1 VASGVR
7 IPGDQQVS
15 NININILK
23 SKVMKKDIKSQTID
37 NSTKKYPVES
47 KTWKSDVYQALKL
60 GYKVEALNEEQAEY
74 IKKIETKL
82 AEKAAKTKV
91 KEEMKQT
98 LLKKMSD
105 IMKAKKAAIVSAAN
119 DLADR
124 IILRAIEKE
133 EQKKK
138 FDEADKKIKEKVK
151 KDRMAIAEKKRERK
165 AELRN
170 KTIPSPEAIANAKK
184 QQDFLAKAHA
194 AKREEIEARLNEKE
208 EFMDQSV
215 EEWSKKREE
224 RIKHNT
230 EFALKR
236 LHHKEIKLKRT
247 TKTERIEAI
256 KAKKEAGKAAFN
268 AEMKRQ
274 ASEIAADRQ
283 GYANRVEKRR
293 RTETERLAMIAERRK
308 LRKDKIFT
316 EHLKQQKIQQ
326 LNLKR
331 FIESEKARL
340 ARKEEKRTKYLT
352 TGGIKVPKV
361 KNNVAV
367 DKTRA
372 EEYIKVAETKMK
384 DEKVRYLI
392 RIASIASSEII
403 SDSVCAFI
411 CKPEEL
417 NKRMKEA
424 HNKHMKEEPD
434 TYVGI
439 YAYSGIG
446 KDQKCVSEMLND
458 KFKDR
463 SRLNPKNEAA

>member
-1 VASGVR
+1 
-7 IPGDQQVS
+7 
-15 NININILK
+15 
-23 SKVMKKDIKSQTID
+23 MKKDIKSQTID

-82 AEKAAKTKV
+82 AEKEAKAKV
-91 KEEMKQT
+91 KEEVKQT

-151 KDRMAIAEKKRERK
+151 KDKMAIAEKKRERK

-194 AKREEIEARLNEKE
+194 AKREEIEARLSEKE

-230 EFALKR
+230 ELALKR

-247 TKTERIEAI
+247 TKAERIEAI

-293 RTETERLAMIAERRK
+293 RTETERLARIAERRK

-340 ARKEEKRTKYLT
+340 ARKEEKRAKYLT

-361 KNNVAV
+361 KSNVAV

-372 EEYIKVAETKMK
+372 EEYIKAAEAKMK

-424 HNKHMKEEPD
+424 HNKRMKEEPD

-446 KDQKCVSEMLND
+446 KDQKCISEMLND

-463 SRLNPKNEAA
+463 SRLSKSNAA

>member
-1 VASGVR
+1 
-7 IPGDQQVS
+7 
-15 NININILK
+15 
-23 SKVMKKDIKSQTID
+23 MKKDIKSQIID

-82 AEKAAKTKV
+82 AEKEAKAKV
-91 KEEMKQT
+91 KEEVKQT

-151 KDRMAIAEKKRERK
+151 KDKMAIAEKKRKRK

-230 EFALKR
+230 ELALKR

-247 TKTERIEAI
+247 TKAERIEAT
-256 KAKKEAGKAAFN
+256 KAKKETGKAAFN

-293 RTETERLAMIAERRK
+293 RTEIERLARIAERRK

-340 ARKEEKRTKYLT
+340 ARKEEKRAKYLT

-361 KNNVAV
+361 KSNVAV

-372 EEYIKVAETKMK
+372 EEYIKAAEAKMK

-392 RIASIASSEII
+392 RVASIASSEII

-424 HNKHMKEEPD
+424 HNKRMKEEPD

-446 KDQKCVSEMLND
+446 KDQKCISEMLND

-463 SRLNPKNEAA
+463 SRLNPKSEAA

>member
-1 VASGVR
+1 
-7 IPGDQQVS
+7 
-15 NININILK
+15 
-23 SKVMKKDIKSQTID
+23 MKKDIKSQTID

-82 AEKAAKTKV
+82 AEKAAKAKV

-151 KDRMAIAEKKRERK
+151 KDKMAIAEKKRKRK

-230 EFALKR
+230 ELALKR

-247 TKTERIEAI
+247 TKAERIEAI
-256 KAKKEAGKAAFN
+256 KAKKEASKAAFN

-293 RTETERLAMIAERRK
+293 RTEIERLARIAERRK

-340 ARKEEKRTKYLT
+340 ARKEEKRAKYLT

-372 EEYIKVAETKMK
+372 EEYIKAAEAKMK

-411 CKPEEL
+411 CKSEEL

-446 KDQKCVSEMLND
+446 KDQKCISEMLND

-463 SRLNPKNEAA
+463 SRLNPKSEAA

>member
-1 VASGVR
+1 
-7 IPGDQQVS
+7 
-15 NININILK
+15 
-23 SKVMKKDIKSQTID
+23 MKKDIKSQTID

-82 AEKAAKTKV
+82 AEKAAKAKV

-151 KDRMAIAEKKRERK
+151 KDKMAIAEKKRERK

-194 AKREEIEARLNEKE
+194 AKREEIEARLDEKE
-208 EFMDQSV
+208 NFMNQSS
-215 EEWSKKREE
+215 EEWSKKHEE
-224 RIKHNT
+224 RIKRNT
-230 EFALKR
+230 ELALKR

-247 TKTERIEAI
+247 TKAERIEAI

-293 RTETERLAMIAERRK
+293 RTETERLAIIAERRK

-340 ARKEEKRTKYLT
+340 ARKEEKRAKYLT

-384 DEKVRYLI
+384 DEKERYII
-392 RIASIASSEII
+392 RIASIASSEIV

-417 NKRMKEA
+417 NKRMKEV

-463 SRLNPKNEAA
+463 SRLNPKSEAA

>member
-1 VASGVR
+1 VGFESPETNKSR
-7 IPGDQQVS
+7 

-105 IMKAKKAAIVSAAN
+105 IMKAKKAAIISAAN

-151 KDRMAIAEKKRERK
+151 KDKMAIAEKKRKRK

-184 QQDFLAKAHA
+184 QQDFLAKAHV

-230 EFALKR
+230 ELALKR

-293 RTETERLAMIAERRK
+293 RTETERLARIAERRK

-316 EHLKQQKIQQ
+316 EYLKQQKIQQ

-340 ARKEEKRTKYLT
+340 ARKEEKRAKYLT

-361 KNNVAV
+361 KSNVAV

-372 EEYIKVAETKMK
+372 EEYIKAAEAKMK

-446 KDQKCVSEMLND
+446 KDQKCISEMLND

-463 SRLNPKNEAA
+463 SRLNPKSEAA

>member
-1 VASGVR
+1 
-7 IPGDQQVS
+7 
-15 NININILK
+15 
-23 SKVMKKDIKSQTID
+23 MKKDIKSQTID

-47 KTWKSDVYQALKL
+47 KTWKSNVYQALKL

-82 AEKAAKTKV
+82 AEKAAKAKV
-91 KEEMKQT
+91 KEEVKQT

-105 IMKAKKAAIVSAAN
+105 IMKAKKAAIVSTAN

-151 KDRMAIAEKKRERK
+151 KDKMAIAEKKRKRK

-194 AKREEIEARLNEKE
+194 AKREEIEARLNKKE

-230 EFALKR
+230 EPALKR

-247 TKTERIEAI
+247 TKAERIEAI

-293 RTETERLAMIAERRK
+293 HTETERLARIAERRK

-340 ARKEEKRTKYLT
+340 ARKEEKRAKYLT

-361 KNNVAV
+361 KSNVAV

-372 EEYIKVAETKMK
+372 EEYIKATEAKMK

-392 RIASIASSEII
+392 RVASIASSEII

-424 HNKHMKEEPD
+424 HNKRMKEEPD

-446 KDQKCVSEMLND
+446 KDQKCISEMLND

-463 SRLNPKNEAA
+463 SRLNPKSEAA

>member
-1 VASGVR
+1 
-7 IPGDQQVS
+7 
-15 NININILK
+15 
-23 SKVMKKDIKSQTID
+23 MKKDIKSQTID

-82 AEKAAKTKV
+82 AEKEAKAKV
-91 KEEMKQT
+91 KEEVKQT

-151 KDRMAIAEKKRERK
+151 KDKMAIAEKKRKRK

-194 AKREEIEARLNEKE
+194 AKREEIEARLNKKE

-230 EFALKR
+230 ELALKR

-247 TKTERIEAI
+247 TKAERIEAI

-293 RTETERLAMIAERRK
+293 RTETERLARIAERRK

-340 ARKEEKRTKYLT
+340 ARKEEKRAKYLT

-361 KNNVAV
+361 KNNVAI

-372 EEYIKVAETKMK
+372 EEYIKAAEAKMK

-392 RIASIASSEII
+392 RVASIASSEII

-417 NKRMKEA
+417 NKRIKEA
-424 HNKHMKEEPD
+424 HNKRMKEEPD

-463 SRLNPKNEAA
+463 SRLNPKSEAA

>member
-1 VASGVR
+1 
-7 IPGDQQVS
+7 
-15 NININILK
+15 
-23 SKVMKKDIKSQTID
+23 MKKDIKSQIID

-82 AEKAAKTKV
+82 AEKEAKAKV
-91 KEEMKQT
+91 KEEVKQT

-151 KDRMAIAEKKRERK
+151 KDKMAIAEKKRKRK

-194 AKREEIEARLNEKE
+194 AKREEIEARLSEKE

-230 EFALKR
+230 ELALKR

-247 TKTERIEAI
+247 TKAERIEAI

-293 RTETERLAMIAERRK
+293 RTETERLARIAERRK

-340 ARKEEKRTKYLT
+340 ARKEEKRAKYLT

-361 KNNVAV
+361 KSNVAV

-372 EEYIKVAETKMK
+372 EEYIKAAEAKMK

-424 HNKHMKEEPD
+424 HNKRMKEEPD

-463 SRLNPKNEAA
+463 SRLNPKSEAA

>member
-1 VASGVR
+1 
-7 IPGDQQVS
+7 
-15 NININILK
+15 
-23 SKVMKKDIKSQTID
+23 MKKDIKSQTID

-82 AEKAAKTKV
+82 AEKAAKAKV
-91 KEEMKQT
+91 KEEVKQT

-105 IMKAKKAAIVSAAN
+105 IMKAKKAAIVSTAN

-151 KDRMAIAEKKRERK
+151 KDKMAIAEKKRKRK

-194 AKREEIEARLNEKE
+194 AKREEIEARLSEKE

-230 EFALKR
+230 ELALKR

-247 TKTERIEAI
+247 TKAERIEAI

-293 RTETERLAMIAERRK
+293 RTETERLARIAERRK

-340 ARKEEKRTKYLT
+340 ARKEEKRAKYLT
-352 TGGIKVPKV
+352 MGGIKVPKV

-384 DEKVRYLI
+384 DEKERYLI

-446 KDQKCVSEMLND
+446 KDQKCISEMLND

-463 SRLNPKNEAA
+463 SRLNPKSEAA

>member
-1 VASGVR
+1 
-7 IPGDQQVS
+7 
-15 NININILK
+15 
-23 SKVMKKDIKSQTID
+23 MEKDIKSQTID

-82 AEKAAKTKV
+82 AEKAAKAKV

-151 KDRMAIAEKKRERK
+151 KDRMAIAEKKRKRK

-194 AKREEIEARLNEKE
+194 AKREEIEARLDEKE
-208 EFMDQSV
+208 NFMNQSA
-215 EEWSKKREE
+215 EEWSKKHEE
-224 RIKHNT
+224 RIKRNT
-230 EFALKR
+230 ELTLKR

-247 TKTERIEAI
+247 TKAERIEAI

-293 RTETERLAMIAERRK
+293 RTETERLARIAERRK

-340 ARKEEKRTKYLT
+340 ARKEEKRAKYLT

-361 KNNVAV
+361 KNNVAI

-384 DEKVRYLI
+384 DEKERYII
-392 RIASIASSEII
+392 RIASIASSEIV

-424 HNKHMKEEPD
+424 HNKRMKEEPD

-446 KDQKCVSEMLND
+446 KDQRCVSEMLND

>member
-1 VASGVR
+1 
-7 IPGDQQVS
+7 
-15 NININILK
+15 
-23 SKVMKKDIKSQTID
+23 MKKDIKSQTID

-82 AEKAAKTKV
+82 AEKAAKAKV

-151 KDRMAIAEKKRERK
+151 KDKMAIAEKKRERK

-194 AKREEIEARLNEKE
+194 AKREEIEARLDEKE
-208 EFMDQSV
+208 NFMNQSA
-215 EEWSKKREE
+215 EEWSKKHEE
-224 RIKHNT
+224 RIKRNT
-230 EFALKR
+230 ELALKR

-247 TKTERIEAI
+247 TKAERIEAI

-340 ARKEEKRTKYLT
+340 ARKEEKRAKYLT

-384 DEKVRYLI
+384 DEKERYII
-392 RIASIASSEII
+392 RIASIASSEIV

-417 NKRMKEA
+417 NKRMKEV

-463 SRLNPKNEAA
+463 SRLNPKSEAA

>member
-1 VASGVR
+1 
-7 IPGDQQVS
+7 
-15 NININILK
+15 
-23 SKVMKKDIKSQTID
+23 MKKDIKSQTID

-82 AEKAAKTKV
+82 AEKEAKAKV
-91 KEEMKQT
+91 KEEVKQT

-151 KDRMAIAEKKRERK
+151 KDKMAIAEKKRKRK

-194 AKREEIEARLNEKE
+194 AKREEIEARLSEKE

-230 EFALKR
+230 ELALKR

-247 TKTERIEAI
+247 TKAERIEAI

-293 RTETERLAMIAERRK
+293 RTETERLARIAERRK

-340 ARKEEKRTKYLT
+340 ARKEEKRAKYLT

-361 KNNVAV
+361 KSNVAV

-372 EEYIKVAETKMK
+372 EEYIKAAEAKMK

-424 HNKHMKEEPD
+424 HNKRMKEEPD

-446 KDQKCVSEMLND
+446 KDQKCISEMLND

-463 SRLNPKNEAA
+463 SRLNPKSEAA

>member
-1 VASGVR
+1 
-7 IPGDQQVS
+7 
-15 NININILK
+15 
-23 SKVMKKDIKSQTID
+23 MKKDIKSQTID

-82 AEKAAKTKV
+82 AEKAAKAKV
-91 KEEMKQT
+91 KEEMKRT

-151 KDRMAIAEKKRERK
+151 KDKMAIAEKKRERK

-194 AKREEIEARLNEKE
+194 AKREEIEARLDEKE
-208 EFMDQSV
+208 NFMNQSA
-215 EEWSKKREE
+215 EEWSKKHEE

-230 EFALKR
+230 ELALKR

-247 TKTERIEAI
+247 TKAERIEAI

-340 ARKEEKRTKYLT
+340 ARKEEKRAKYLT

-361 KNNVAV
+361 KNNIAV

-417 NKRMKEA
+417 NKRMKEV
-424 HNKHMKEEPD
+424 HNKHMKEEPN

-463 SRLNPKNEAA
+463 SRLNSKSEAA

>member
-1 VASGVR
+1 
-7 IPGDQQVS
+7 
-15 NININILK
+15 
-23 SKVMKKDIKSQTID
+23 MKKDIKSQTID
-37 NSTKKYPVES
+37 NSTKKCPVES
-47 KTWKSDVYQALKL
+47 KTWKPDVYQALKL

-82 AEKAAKTKV
+82 AEKAAKAKV
-91 KEEMKQT
+91 KEEVKQT

-138 FDEADKKIKEKVK
+138 FNEVDKKIKEKVK
-151 KDRMAIAEKKRERK
+151 KDKMAIAEKKRERK

-194 AKREEIEARLNEKE
+194 AKREEIEARLDEKE
-208 EFMDQSV
+208 NFMNQSA
-215 EEWSKKREE
+215 EEWSKKHEE
-224 RIKHNT
+224 RIKRNT
-230 EFALKR
+230 ELALKR

-247 TKTERIEAI
+247 TKAERIEAI

-293 RTETERLAMIAERRK
+293 RTEIERLARIAERRK

-340 ARKEEKRTKYLT
+340 ARKEEKRAKYLT

-361 KNNVAV
+361 KSNVAV

-372 EEYIKVAETKMK
+372 EEYIKAAEAKMK

-392 RIASIASSEII
+392 RVASIASSEII

-446 KDQKCVSEMLND
+446 KDQKCISEMLND

-463 SRLNPKNEAA
+463 SRLNPKSEAA

>member
-1 VASGVR
+1 
-7 IPGDQQVS
+7 
-15 NININILK
+15 
-23 SKVMKKDIKSQTID
+23 MKKDIKSQTID

-82 AEKAAKTKV
+82 AEKAAKAKV
-91 KEEMKQT
+91 KEEVKQT

-105 IMKAKKAAIVSAAN
+105 IMKAKKAAIVSTAN

-151 KDRMAIAEKKRERK
+151 KDKMAIAEKKRKRK

-194 AKREEIEARLNEKE
+194 AKREEIEARLNKKE

-230 EFALKR
+230 ELALKR

-247 TKTERIEAI
+247 TKAERIEAI

-293 RTETERLAMIAERRK
+293 RTETERLARIAERRK

-340 ARKEEKRTKYLT
+340 ARKEEKRAKYLT
-352 TGGIKVPKV
+352 MGGIKVPKV

-372 EEYIKVAETKMK
+372 EEYIKAAEAKMK

-463 SRLNPKNEAA
+463 SRLNPKSEAA

>member
-1 VASGVR
+1 
-7 IPGDQQVS
+7 
-15 NININILK
+15 
-23 SKVMKKDIKSQTID
+23 MKKDIKSQTID
-37 NSTKKYPVES
+37 NSIKKYPVES

-82 AEKAAKTKV
+82 AEKEAKAKV
-91 KEEMKQT
+91 KEEVKQT

-151 KDRMAIAEKKRERK
+151 KDKMAIAEKKRKRK

-184 QQDFLAKAHA
+184 QQDFLAKVHTV
-194 AKREEIEARLNEKE
+194 KREEIEAKLQAKIEYMNDDEKYRLKY
-208 EFMDQSV
+208 
-215 EEWSKKREE
+215 EE

-230 EFALKR
+230 ELALKR
-236 LHHKEIKLKRT
+236 LYHKEIKLKRT
-247 TKTERIEAI
+247 TKAERIETI

-293 RTETERLAMIAERRK
+293 RTETERLARIAERRK

-316 EHLKQQKIQQ
+316 EQLKQQKIQQ

-340 ARKEEKRTKYLT
+340 ARKEEKRAKYLT

-372 EEYIKVAETKMK
+372 EEYIKAAEAKMK

-392 RIASIASSEII
+392 RVASIASSEII

-424 HNKHMKEEPD
+424 HNKRMKEEPD

-446 KDQKCVSEMLND
+446 KDQKCISEMLND

-463 SRLNPKNEAA
+463 SRLSKSNAA

>member
-1 VASGVR
+1 
-7 IPGDQQVS
+7 
-15 NININILK
+15 
-23 SKVMKKDIKSQTID
+23 MEKDIKSQTID

-82 AEKAAKTKV
+82 AEKAAKAKV

-105 IMKAKKAAIVSAAN
+105 IMKAKKAAIVSTAN

-151 KDRMAIAEKKRERK
+151 KDRMAIAEKKRKRK

-194 AKREEIEARLNEKE
+194 AKREEIEARLDEKE
-208 EFMDQSV
+208 NFMNQSA
-215 EEWSKKREE
+215 EEWSKKHEE
-224 RIKHNT
+224 RIKRNT
-230 EFALKR
+230 ELTLKR

-247 TKTERIEAI
+247 TKAERIEAI

-293 RTETERLAMIAERRK
+293 RTETERLARIAERRK

-340 ARKEEKRTKYLT
+340 ARKEEKRAKYLT

-361 KNNVAV
+361 KNNVAI

-384 DEKVRYLI
+384 DEKERYII
-392 RIASIASSEII
+392 RIASIASSEIV

-424 HNKHMKEEPD
+424 HNKRMKEEPD

-463 SRLNPKNEAA
+463 SRLNPKSEAA

>member
-1 VASGVR
+1 
-7 IPGDQQVS
+7 
-15 NININILK
+15 
-23 SKVMKKDIKSQTID
+23 MKKDIKSQTID

-82 AEKAAKTKV
+82 AEKEAKAKV
-91 KEEMKQT
+91 KEEVKQT

-151 KDRMAIAEKKRERK
+151 KDKMAIAEKKRKRK

-194 AKREEIEARLNEKE
+194 AKREEIEARLNEKK

-230 EFALKR
+230 ELALKR

-247 TKTERIEAI
+247 TKAERIEAI

-293 RTETERLAMIAERRK
+293 RTETERLARIAERRK

-340 ARKEEKRTKYLT
+340 ARKEEKRAKYLT

-372 EEYIKVAETKMK
+372 EEYIKAAEAKMK

-417 NKRMKEA
+417 NKRMKEV

-446 KDQKCVSEMLND
+446 KDQKCISEMLND

-463 SRLNPKNEAA
+463 SRLNPKSEAA

>member
-1 VASGVR
+1 
-7 IPGDQQVS
+7 
-15 NININILK
+15 
-23 SKVMKKDIKSQTID
+23 MKKDIKSQTID

-82 AEKAAKTKV
+82 AEKAAKAKV

-119 DLADR
+119 NLADR

-151 KDRMAIAEKKRERK
+151 KDKMAIAEKKRERK

-194 AKREEIEARLNEKE
+194 AKREEIEARLDEKE
-208 EFMDQSV
+208 NFMNQSA
-215 EEWSKKREE
+215 EEWSKKHEE

-230 EFALKR
+230 ELALKR

-247 TKTERIEAI
+247 TKAERIEAI

-340 ARKEEKRTKYLT
+340 ARKEEKRAKYLT

-361 KNNVAV
+361 KNNIAV

-384 DEKVRYLI
+384 DEKERYII
-392 RIASIASSEII
+392 RIASIASSEIV

-417 NKRMKEA
+417 NKRMKEV

-463 SRLNPKNEAA
+463 SRLNPKSEAA

>member
-1 VASGVR
+1 
-7 IPGDQQVS
+7 
-15 NININILK
+15 
-23 SKVMKKDIKSQTID
+23 MKKDIKSQTID

-105 IMKAKKAAIVSAAN
+105 IMKAKKAAIISAAN

-151 KDRMAIAEKKRERK
+151 KDKMAIAEKKRKRK

-194 AKREEIEARLNEKE
+194 AKREEIEARLSEKE

-230 EFALKR
+230 ELALKR

-247 TKTERIEAI
+247 TKAERIEAI

-293 RTETERLAMIAERRK
+293 HTETERLARIAERRK

-340 ARKEEKRTKYLT
+340 ARKEEKRAKYLT

-361 KNNVAV
+361 KSNVAV

-372 EEYIKVAETKMK
+372 EEYIKAAEAKMK

-392 RIASIASSEII
+392 RVASIASSEII

-424 HNKHMKEEPD
+424 HNKRMKEEPD

>member
-1 VASGVR
+1 
-7 IPGDQQVS
+7 
-15 NININILK
+15 
-23 SKVMKKDIKSQTID
+23 MKKDIKSQTID
-37 NSTKKYPVES
+37 DSTKKYPVES

-105 IMKAKKAAIVSAAN
+105 IMKAKKAAIISAAN

-151 KDRMAIAEKKRERK
+151 KDKMAIAEKKRKRK

-194 AKREEIEARLNEKE
+194 AKREEIEARLSEKE

-230 EFALKR
+230 ELALKR

-247 TKTERIEAI
+247 TKAERIEAI

-283 GYANRVEKRR
+283 GYANHVEKRR

-340 ARKEEKRTKYLT
+340 ARKEEKRAKYLT

-361 KNNVAV
+361 KSNVAV

-384 DEKVRYLI
+384 DEKERYII

-424 HNKHMKEEPD
+424 HNKRMKEEPD

-463 SRLNPKNEAA
+463 SRLNPKSEAA

>member
-1 VASGVR
+1 
-7 IPGDQQVS
+7 
-15 NININILK
+15 
-23 SKVMKKDIKSQTID
+23 MKKDIKSQTID

-82 AEKAAKTKV
+82 AEKAAKAKV

-151 KDRMAIAEKKRERK
+151 KDKMAIAEKKRKRK

-194 AKREEIEARLNEKE
+194 AKREEIEARLSEKE

-230 EFALKR
+230 ELALKR

-247 TKTERIEAI
+247 TKAERIEAI

-293 RTETERLAMIAERRK
+293 RTETERLARIAERRK

-340 ARKEEKRTKYLT
+340 ARKEEKRAKYLT

-372 EEYIKVAETKMK
+372 EEYIKAAEVKMK

-446 KDQKCVSEMLND
+446 KDQKCISEMLND

-463 SRLNPKNEAA
+463 SRLNPKSEAA

>member
-1 VASGVR
+1 
-7 IPGDQQVS
+7 
-15 NININILK
+15 
-23 SKVMKKDIKSQTID
+23 MKKDIKSQTID

-82 AEKAAKTKV
+82 AEKAAKAKV

-151 KDRMAIAEKKRERK
+151 KDRMAIAEKKRKRK

-194 AKREEIEARLNEKE
+194 AKREEIEARLSEKE

-230 EFALKR
+230 ELALKR

-247 TKTERIEAI
+247 TKAERIEAI

-293 RTETERLAMIAERRK
+293 RIETERLAMIAERRK

-340 ARKEEKRTKYLT
+340 ARKEEKRAKYLT

-361 KNNVAV
+361 KSNVAV

-372 EEYIKVAETKMK
+372 EEYIKVAEAKMK

-392 RIASIASSEII
+392 RVASIASSEII

-424 HNKHMKEEPD
+424 HNKRMKEEPD

-446 KDQKCVSEMLND
+446 KDQKCISEMLND

>member
-1 VASGVR
+1 
-7 IPGDQQVS
+7 
-15 NININILK
+15 
-23 SKVMKKDIKSQTID
+23 MKKDIKSQTID

-82 AEKAAKTKV
+82 AEKEAKTKV

-151 KDRMAIAEKKRERK
+151 KDKMAIAEKKRKRK

-194 AKREEIEARLNEKE
+194 AKREEIEARLDEKE
-208 EFMDQSV
+208 NFMNQSA
-215 EEWSKKREE
+215 EEWSKKHEE
-224 RIKHNT
+224 RIKRNT
-230 EFALKR
+230 ELALKR

-247 TKTERIEAI
+247 TKAERIEAI

-340 ARKEEKRTKYLT
+340 ARKEEKRAKYLT

-361 KNNVAV
+361 KNNVAI

-372 EEYIKVAETKMK
+372 EEYIKAAEAKTK

-463 SRLNPKNEAA
+463 SRLNPKSEAA

>member
-1 VASGVR
+1 
-7 IPGDQQVS
+7 
-15 NININILK
+15 
-23 SKVMKKDIKSQTID
+23 MKKDIKSQTID

-82 AEKAAKTKV
+82 AEKEAKTKV

-151 KDRMAIAEKKRERK
+151 KDKMAIAEKKRKRK

-194 AKREEIEARLNEKE
+194 AKREEIK
-208 EFMDQSV
+208 
-215 EEWSKKREE
+215 
-224 RIKHNT
+224 
-230 EFALKR
+230 
-236 LHHKEIKLKRT
+236 
-247 TKTERIEAI
+247 AI

-293 RTETERLAMIAERRK
+293 RTETERFAMIAERRK

-326 LNLKR
+326 LNLKC

-340 ARKEEKRTKYLT
+340 ARKEEKRAKYLT

-361 KNNVAV
+361 KNNVAI

-384 DEKVRYLI
+384 DKKERYII

-463 SRLNPKNEAA
+463 SRLNPKSEAA

>member
-1 VASGVR
+1 
-7 IPGDQQVS
+7 
-15 NININILK
+15 
-23 SKVMKKDIKSQTID
+23 MKKDIKSQTID

-47 KTWKSDVYQALKL
+47 KTWKSDVCQALKL

-82 AEKAAKTKV
+82 AEKAAKAKV

-105 IMKAKKAAIVSAAN
+105 IMKAKKAATVSAAN

-151 KDRMAIAEKKRERK
+151 KDKMAIAEKKRKRK

-194 AKREEIEARLNEKE
+194 AKREEIEARLDEKE
-208 EFMDQSV
+208 NFMNQSA
-215 EEWSKKREE
+215 EEWSKKHEE
-224 RIKHNT
+224 RIKRNM
-230 EFALKR
+230 ELA
-236 LHHKEIKLKRT
+236 LKRT
-247 TKTERIEAI
+247 TKAERIEAI

-340 ARKEEKRTKYLT
+340 ARKEEKRAKYLT

-361 KNNVAV
+361 KNNVAI

-372 EEYIKVAETKMK
+372 EEYIKAAEAKIK

-424 HNKHMKEEPD
+424 HNKRMKEEPD

>member
-1 VASGVR
+1 
-7 IPGDQQVS
+7 
-15 NININILK
+15 
-23 SKVMKKDIKSQTID
+23 MKKDIKSQTID
-37 NSTKKYPVES
+37 NSTKKCPVES

-82 AEKAAKTKV
+82 AEKAAKAKV

-151 KDRMAIAEKKRERK
+151 KDKMAIAEKKRERK

-194 AKREEIEARLNEKE
+194 TKREEIEARLDEKE
-208 EFMDQSV
+208 NFMNQSA
-215 EEWSKKREE
+215 EEWSKKHEE
-224 RIKHNT
+224 RIKRNT
-230 EFALKR
+230 ELTLKR

-247 TKTERIEAI
+247 TKAERIEAI

-293 RTETERLAMIAERRK
+293 RTETERLARIAERRK

-340 ARKEEKRTKYLT
+340 ARKEEKRAKYLT

-372 EEYIKVAETKMK
+372 EEYIKAAEAKIK

-424 HNKHMKEEPD
+424 HNKRMKEEPD

>member
-1 VASGVR
+1 
-7 IPGDQQVS
+7 
-15 NININILK
+15 
-23 SKVMKKDIKSQTID
+23 MKKDIKSQTID

-105 IMKAKKAAIVSAAN
+105 IMKAKKAAIISAAN

-151 KDRMAIAEKKRERK
+151 KDKMAIAEKKRKRK

-194 AKREEIEARLNEKE
+194 AKREEIEARLSEKE

-230 EFALKR
+230 ELALKR

-247 TKTERIEAI
+247 TKAERIEAI

-274 ASEIAADRQ
+274 ASEIAADHQ

-293 RTETERLAMIAERRK
+293 HTETERLARIAERRK

-340 ARKEEKRTKYLT
+340 ARKEEKRAKYLT

-361 KNNVAV
+361 KNNVAI

-411 CKPEEL
+411 CKSEEL
-417 NKRMKEA
+417 NKRMKEV

-446 KDQKCVSEMLND
+446 KDQKCISEMLND

-463 SRLNPKNEAA
+463 SRLNPKSEAA

>member
-1 VASGVR
+1 
-7 IPGDQQVS
+7 
-15 NININILK
+15 
-23 SKVMKKDIKSQTID
+23 MKKDIKSQTID

-82 AEKAAKTKV
+82 AEKAAKAKV

-151 KDRMAIAEKKRERK
+151 KDRMAIAEKKRKRK

-194 AKREEIEARLNEKE
+194 AKREEIEARLDEKE
-208 EFMDQSV
+208 NFMNQSA
-215 EEWSKKREE
+215 EEWSKKHEE
-224 RIKHNT
+224 RIKRNT
-230 EFALKR
+230 ELA
-236 LHHKEIKLKRT
+236 LKRT
-247 TKTERIEAI
+247 TKAERIEAI

-340 ARKEEKRTKYLT
+340 ARKEEKRAKYLT

-361 KNNVAV
+361 KNNVAI

-372 EEYIKVAETKMK
+372 EEYIKAAEAKIK

-392 RIASIASSEII
+392 RIASIASSEIV

-417 NKRMKEA
+417 NKRMKEV

-463 SRLNPKNEAA
+463 SRLNPKSEAA

>member
-1 VASGVR
+1 
-7 IPGDQQVS
+7 
-15 NININILK
+15 
-23 SKVMKKDIKSQTID
+23 MKKDIKSQTID

-82 AEKAAKTKV
+82 AEKAAKAKV
-91 KEEMKQT
+91 KEEVKQT

-105 IMKAKKAAIVSAAN
+105 IMKAKKAAIVSTAN

-151 KDRMAIAEKKRERK
+151 KDKMAIAEKKRKRK

-194 AKREEIEARLNEKE
+194 AKREEIEARLNKKE

-230 EFALKR
+230 ELALKR

-247 TKTERIEAI
+247 TKAERIEAI

-293 RTETERLAMIAERRK
+293 RTETERLARIAERRK

-340 ARKEEKRTKYLT
+340 ARKEEKRAKYLT

-361 KNNVAV
+361 KNNVAI

-403 SDSVCAFI
+403 SDSICAFI

-424 HNKHMKEEPD
+424 HNKRMKEEPD

-446 KDQKCVSEMLND
+446 KDQKCISEMLND

-463 SRLNPKNEAA
+463 SRLSKSNAA

>member
-1 VASGVR
+1 
-7 IPGDQQVS
+7 
-15 NININILK
+15 
-23 SKVMKKDIKSQTID
+23 MKKDIKSQTID

-105 IMKAKKAAIVSAAN
+105 IMKAKKAAIISAAN

-151 KDRMAIAEKKRERK
+151 KDKMAIAEKKRKRK

-194 AKREEIEARLNEKE
+194 AKREEIEARLSEKE

-230 EFALKR
+230 EPALKR

-247 TKTERIEAI
+247 TKAERIEAI

-293 RTETERLAMIAERRK
+293 RTETERLARIAERRK

-340 ARKEEKRTKYLT
+340 ARKEEKRAKYLT

-361 KNNVAV
+361 KSNVAV

-446 KDQKCVSEMLND
+446 KDQKCISEMLND

-463 SRLNPKNEAA
+463 SRLNPKSEAA

>member
-1 VASGVR
+1 
-7 IPGDQQVS
+7 
-15 NININILK
+15 
-23 SKVMKKDIKSQTID
+23 MKKDIKSQTID

-82 AEKAAKTKV
+82 AEKAAKAKV

-151 KDRMAIAEKKRERK
+151 KDKMAIAEKKRKRK

-194 AKREEIEARLNEKE
+194 AKREEIEARLDEKE
-208 EFMDQSV
+208 NFMNQSA
-215 EEWSKKREE
+215 EEWSKKHEE
-224 RIKHNT
+224 RIKRNT
-230 EFALKR
+230 ELALKR

-247 TKTERIEAI
+247 TKAERIEAI

-340 ARKEEKRTKYLT
+340 ARKEEKRAKYLT

-384 DEKVRYLI
+384 DEKERYII
-392 RIASIASSEII
+392 RIASIASSEIV
-403 SDSVCAFI
+403 SDSVRAFI

-417 NKRMKEA
+417 NKRMKEV

-463 SRLNPKNEAA
+463 SRLNPKSEAA

>member
-1 VASGVR
+1 
-7 IPGDQQVS
+7 
-15 NININILK
+15 
-23 SKVMKKDIKSQTID
+23 MKKDIKSQTID

-47 KTWKSDVYQALKL
+47 KTWKSDIYQALKL

-82 AEKAAKTKV
+82 AEKAAKAKV
-91 KEEMKQT
+91 KEEVKQT

-151 KDRMAIAEKKRERK
+151 KDKMAIAEKKRKRK

-194 AKREEIEARLNEKE
+194 AKREEIEARLDEKE
-208 EFMDQSV
+208 NFMNQSA
-215 EEWSKKREE
+215 EEWSKKHEE
-224 RIKHNT
+224 YIKRNT
-230 EFALKR
+230 ELALKR

-247 TKTERIEAI
+247 TKAERIEAI

-293 RTETERLAMIAERRK
+293 RTETERLARIAERRK

-340 ARKEEKRTKYLT
+340 ARKEEKRAKYLT

-384 DEKVRYLI
+384 DEKERYII

-403 SDSVCAFI
+403 SDSVRAFI

-417 NKRMKEA
+417 NKRMKEV

-439 YAYSGIG
+439 YAYSGIN
-446 KDQKCVSEMLND
+446 KDQKCISEMLND

-463 SRLNPKNEAA
+463 SRLSKSNAA

>member
-1 VASGVR
+1 
-7 IPGDQQVS
+7 
-15 NININILK
+15 
-23 SKVMKKDIKSQTID
+23 MKKDIKSQTID

-82 AEKAAKTKV
+82 AEKEAKAKV
-91 KEEMKQT
+91 KEEVKQT

-151 KDRMAIAEKKRERK
+151 KDKMAIAEKKRKRK

-230 EFALKR
+230 ELALKR

-247 TKTERIEAI
+247 TKAERIEAI

-293 RTETERLAMIAERRK
+293 RTETERLARIAERRK

-340 ARKEEKRTKYLT
+340 ARKEEKRAKYLT

-361 KNNVAV
+361 KSNVAV

-372 EEYIKVAETKMK
+372 EEYIKATEAKMK

-392 RIASIASSEII
+392 RVASIASSEII

-424 HNKHMKEEPD
+424 HNKRMKEEPD

-463 SRLNPKNEAA
+463 SRLNPKSEAA

>member
-1 VASGVR
+1 
-7 IPGDQQVS
+7 
-15 NININILK
+15 
-23 SKVMKKDIKSQTID
+23 MKKDIKSQTID

-82 AEKAAKTKV
+82 AEKAAKAKV
-91 KEEMKQT
+91 KEEVKQT

-151 KDRMAIAEKKRERK
+151 KDKMAIAEKKRKRK

-194 AKREEIEARLNEKE
+194 AKREEIEARLDEKE
-208 EFMDQSV
+208 NFMNQSA
-215 EEWSKKREE
+215 EEWSKKHEE
-224 RIKHNT
+224 HIKRNT
-230 EFALKR
+230 ELALKR

-247 TKTERIEAI
+247 TKAERIEAI

-293 RTETERLAMIAERRK
+293 RTETERLARIAERRK
-308 LRKDKIFT
+308 LRKDKVFANK
-316 EHLKQQKIQQ
+316 LKQQKIQQ
-326 LNLKR
+326 MNLER
-331 FIESEKARL
+331 FKLSEEARL
-340 ARKEEKRTKYLT
+340 ARKQEHRAKYLIV
-352 TGGIKVPKV
+352 GGIKSPKV
-361 KNNVAV
+361 KNKIPL
-367 DKTRA
+367 DKERA
-372 EEYIKVAETKMK
+372 DQYVKDAEKK
-384 DEKVRYLI
+384 LIDDKVRYII
-392 RIASIASSEII
+392 RIASTTASEIV
-403 SDSVCAFI
+403 SDSVQAFT

-417 NKRMKEA
+417 PKRMKQA
-424 HNKHMKEEPD
+424 HKNSLKSDPD
-434 TYVGI
+434 TYIGI

-446 KDQKCVSEMLND
+446 KDQKCVYEMLND

-463 SRLNPKNEAA
+463 SRINDKTEAA

>member
-1 VASGVR
+1 
-7 IPGDQQVS
+7 
-15 NININILK
+15 
-23 SKVMKKDIKSQTID
+23 MKKDIKSQIID

-82 AEKAAKTKV
+82 AEKEAKAKV
-91 KEEMKQT
+91 KEEVKQT

-105 IMKAKKAAIVSAAN
+105 IMKAKKAAIVSTAN

-151 KDRMAIAEKKRERK
+151 KDKMAIAEKKRKRK

-194 AKREEIEARLNEKE
+194 AKREEIEARLNKKE

-230 EFALKR
+230 ELALKR

-247 TKTERIEAI
+247 TKAERIEAI

-293 RTETERLAMIAERRK
+293 RTETERLARIAERRK

-340 ARKEEKRTKYLT
+340 ARKEEKRAKYLT

-361 KNNVAV
+361 KSNVTV

-372 EEYIKVAETKMK
+372 EEYIKAAEAKMK

-392 RIASIASSEII
+392 RVASIASSEII

-424 HNKHMKEEPD
+424 HNKRMKEEPD

-446 KDQKCVSEMLND
+446 KDQKCISEMLND

-463 SRLNPKNEAA
+463 SRLNPKSEAA

>member
-1 VASGVR
+1 
-7 IPGDQQVS
+7 
-15 NININILK
+15 
-23 SKVMKKDIKSQTID
+23 MKKDIKSQTID

-47 KTWKSDVYQALKL
+47 KTWKSDVCQALKL

-82 AEKAAKTKV
+82 AEKAAKAKV
-91 KEEMKQT
+91 KEEVKQT

-151 KDRMAIAEKKRERK
+151 KDKMAIAEKKRKRK

-194 AKREEIEARLNEKE
+194 AKREEIEARLSEKE

-230 EFALKR
+230 ELALKR

-247 TKTERIEAI
+247 TKAERIEAI

-293 RTETERLAMIAERRK
+293 HTETERLARIAERRK

-340 ARKEEKRTKYLT
+340 ARKEEKRAKYLT

-361 KNNVAV
+361 KSNVAV

-372 EEYIKVAETKMK
+372 EEYIKAAEAKIK

-424 HNKHMKEEPD
+424 HNKRMKEEPD

-446 KDQKCVSEMLND
+446 KDQKCISEMLND

-463 SRLNPKNEAA
+463 SRLNPKSEAA

>member
-1 VASGVR
+1 
-7 IPGDQQVS
+7 
-15 NININILK
+15 
-23 SKVMKKDIKSQTID
+23 MKKDIKSQTID

-47 KTWKSDVYQALKL
+47 KTWKSDVCQALKL

-82 AEKAAKTKV
+82 AEK
-91 KEEMKQT
+91 EEVKQT

-105 IMKAKKAAIVSAAN
+105 IMKAKKAAIISAAN

-151 KDRMAIAEKKRERK
+151 KDKMAIAEKKRKRK

-194 AKREEIEARLNEKE
+194 AKREEIEARLSEKE
-208 EFMDQSV
+208 EFMDQSA
-215 EEWSKKREE
+215 EEWSKKHEE
-224 RIKHNT
+224 RIKRNT
-230 EFALKR
+230 ELALKR

-247 TKTERIEAI
+247 TKAERIEAI

-340 ARKEEKRTKYLT
+340 ARKEEKRAKYLT

-361 KNNVAV
+361 KSNVAV

-372 EEYIKVAETKMK
+372 EEYIKAVEAKMK
-384 DEKVRYLI
+384 DEKIRYLI
-392 RIASIASSEII
+392 RVASIASSEII

-424 HNKHMKEEPD
+424 HNKRMKEEPD

-446 KDQKCVSEMLND
+446 KDQKCISEMLND

-463 SRLNPKNEAA
+463 SRLSKSNAA

>member
-1 VASGVR
+1 
-7 IPGDQQVS
+7 
-15 NININILK
+15 
-23 SKVMKKDIKSQTID
+23 MKKDIKSQTID

-82 AEKAAKTKV
+82 AEKAAKAKV

-151 KDRMAIAEKKRERK
+151 KDRMAIAEKKRKRK

-184 QQDFLAKAHA
+184 QQDFLVKAHA
-194 AKREEIEARLNEKE
+194 AKREEIEAHLDEKE
-208 EFMDQSV
+208 NFMNQSA
-215 EEWSKKREE
+215 EEWSKKHEE
-224 RIKHNT
+224 RIKRNT
-230 EFALKR
+230 ELALKR

-247 TKTERIEAI
+247 TKAERIEAI

-340 ARKEEKRTKYLT
+340 ARKEEKRAKYLT

-361 KNNVAV
+361 KNNVAI

-384 DEKVRYLI
+384 DEKERYII
-392 RIASIASSEII
+392 RIASIASSEIV

-417 NKRMKEA
+417 NKRMKEV

>member
-1 VASGVR
+1 
-7 IPGDQQVS
+7 
-15 NININILK
+15 
-23 SKVMKKDIKSQTID
+23 MKKDIKSQTID

-105 IMKAKKAAIVSAAN
+105 IMKAKKAAIVFTAN

-151 KDRMAIAEKKRERK
+151 KDKMAIAEKKRKRK

-230 EFALKR
+230 ELALKR

-247 TKTERIEAI
+247 TKAERIEAI

-293 RTETERLAMIAERRK
+293 RTETERLARIAERRK

-340 ARKEEKRTKYLT
+340 ARKEEKRAKYLT

-361 KNNVAV
+361 KSNVAV

-372 EEYIKVAETKMK
+372 EEYIKAAEAKMK

-392 RIASIASSEII
+392 RVASIASSEII

-424 HNKHMKEEPD
+424 HNKRMKEEPD

-446 KDQKCVSEMLND
+446 KDQKCISEMLND

-463 SRLNPKNEAA
+463 SRLSKSNAA